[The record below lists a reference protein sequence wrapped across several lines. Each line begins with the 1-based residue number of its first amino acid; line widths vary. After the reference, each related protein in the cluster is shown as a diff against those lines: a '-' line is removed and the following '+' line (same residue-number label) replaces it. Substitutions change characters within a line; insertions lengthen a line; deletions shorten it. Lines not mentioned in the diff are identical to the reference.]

1 MGLHEKSHPDYTAY
15 VTDGYTNNHSID
27 ENDQKIYETSTSL
40 PVKGM
45 VMRATLVD
53 TDELSRRKAQGFQ
66 AWVKGQRKLER
77 S

>member
-15 VTDGYTNNHSID
+15 VNDGYTNNHSID
-27 ENDQKIYETSTSL
+27 ENDQKIYGTSTSL